1 MPLKALPLLIHAFF
15 GQQVTHIRVPPVD
28 AYREIDRIQRQ
39 VLEALASAAASSSSS
54 SGVQVVVLFMGV
66 TEMALQLRLH
76 RERERERGIER
87 ASERERRAP
96 PLGSSLSASAAFWM
110 R

>member
-1 MPLKALPLLIHAFF
+1 MPLKALPLLLIHAFF

-76 RERERERGIER
+76 RERERERD
-87 ASERERRAP
+87 REKEAWK
-96 PLGSSLSASAAFWM
+96 LGSSKDAVA
-110 R
+110 